1 MSLRQRRIRVAYD
14 GGDGDERSFFAEFDG
29 IVDAELETG
38 MNHDQ
43 VRRLIMDAAVANG
56 SAAAASSLP
65 PPEERQSS
73 DSAAVVVAAEV
84 YPSPSPPLRRL
95 RQCPKQT
102 EYLTYDER
110 GMQVDMTAYRGDS
123 N

>member
-1 MSLRQRRIRVAYD
+1 MSRV
-14 GGDGDERSFFAEFDG
+14 FFAEFDG

-43 VRRLIMDAAVANG
+43 VRRLIMDTAAANG
-56 SAAAASSLP
+56 SATATSPSP
-65 PPEERQSS
+65 PPDERRSS
-73 DSAAVVVAAEV
+73 DSAAIIVAAEV
-84 YPSPSPPLRRL
+84 YSSPNPPSHRL

>member
-1 MSLRQRRIRVAYD
+1 MAYD

-43 VRRLIMDAAVANG
+43 VRRLIMDAAITNG
-56 SAAAASSLP
+56 SAAASSSLP
-65 PPEERQSS
+65 PDEHRSS
-73 DSAAVVVAAEV
+73 DSAAVVVTAEV
-84 YPSPSPPLRRL
+84 YPSPSPPSCRL